1 MEKKW
6 YAFDKSFVLNDLNS
20 RYDGLSSNEAKE
32 RIKKYGKN
40 ELPKKKRDSF
50 FKLLIKGLLDP
61 IVIILVITI
70 VFSFI
75 INEKFD
81 AYAIMFIM
89 VVDLIIGATQEWS
102 ASKTADSL
110 SKLIRVNNKVI
121 RDGKL
126 IEILSLDLTIGDVI
140 LLESGD
146 KISCDARILESTNL
160 QVDESTLTGESANVA
175 NDCAFW
181 ISVARLDC
189 PTYLINCGA
198 NTPTNTA
205 IMAITIINST
215 REKPLLFKL
224 FCFLFIIHSPFHVL
238 FFLRN
243 IFRILS
249 YTPRPYTEVN
259 NSITDFQ
266 DLDTVSASVPY
277 MHQ

>member
-32 RIKKYGKN
+32 RIRKYGKN

-75 INEKFD
+75 INERFD

-146 KISCDARILESTNL
+146 KIS
-160 QVDESTLTGESANVA
+160 
-175 NDCAFW
+175 
-181 ISVARLDC
+181 
-189 PTYLINCGA
+189 
-198 NTPTNTA
+198 
-205 IMAITIINST
+205 
-215 REKPLLFKL
+215 
-224 FCFLFIIHSPFHVL
+224 
-238 FFLRN
+238 
-243 IFRILS
+243 
-249 YTPRPYTEVN
+249 
-259 NSITDFQ
+259 
-266 DLDTVSASVPY
+266 
-277 MHQ
+277 